1 MPTPVAQPASRGLW
15 PAFLAVAIGSVAF
28 TLCTAR
34 AEPSE
39 LDALPPADRA
49 RVLEQTLENLALC
62 GRDPAAEL
70 REFCAA
76 EAARAERAGVRLDH
90 GRASSWRSPT
100 R

>member
-1 MPTPVAQPASRGLW
+1 MPTPVAEPARRGLW

-34 AEPSE
+34 DEPRE

-62 GRDPAAEL
+62 GRDPAPEL

-76 EAARAERAGVRLDH
+76 EAARAERAGVHIDH
-90 GRASSWRSPT
+90 GRAAAWRSS